1 MDTLER
7 LEHTITF
14 TEGEFYTL
22 RYSIAS
28 RIDRLENLIAEEK
41 TFDQP
46 NTIKLENLND
56 VLSDLRSIAD
66 KLSASFF
73 EGGEADEK

>member
-28 RIDRLENLIAEEK
+28 RIDRLENLIAEEEASEN
-41 TFDQP
+41 P
-46 NTIKLENLND
+46 HPIKLENMND

-66 KLSASFF
+66 KLSASVF